1 MKSDDI
7 LDAIGLVEDA
17 YIKKAK
23 EKKKSKKNKKNMWIT
38 IGTIAACLVLF
49 FLIPN
54 IPNFIGYN
62 AEGPEDGN
70 HVWIYYVDGNAISRE
85 QATLPK
91 TSQAV
96 FASWKEKNGI
106 GEEVV
111 LLDVTES
118 PEEDGAALYITVSA
132 NIETYYETID
142 AELLLESLKQTMTGY
157 SELVYDE
164 YHISFV

>member
-17 YIKKAK
+17 CVKKAK
-23 EKKKSKKNKKNMWIT
+23 EKKKTKKNMWIT

-54 IPNFIGYN
+54 IPNFIGYD
-62 AEGPEDGN
+62 AEDPGAGDD
-70 HVWIYYVDGNAISRE
+70 VWIYYVDGDAISRE

-106 GEEVV
+106 GEDVV

-118 PEEDGAALYITVSA
+118 LEEDGAALYITVSA
-132 NIETYYETID
+132 NIETYYEIID
-142 AELLLESLKQTMTGY
+142 SELLLESLKQTMTGY
-157 SELVYDE
+157 SEIVYDE